1 MEFDFRTVMIRGSK
15 ELGIDLPDDALDQ
28 FAKYFKEIIT
38 WNAKINLIST
48 RSVLALPSRHFIDS
62 LTAGP
67 FITERDGALLDI
79 GSGAGLPGI
88 PLKIAFP
95 GLSVSLVESSRK
107 KASFLK
113 HVVRTLALK
122 NVSVLQRRLEEF
134 TPKTSKR
141 GAFDT
146 IISRA
151 ALKLPLLITM
161 SSPFLAEKG
170 VLIAMKGML
179 DGKEIEASKKLV
191 KKTGIYLDSIH
202 EISLPVSGELR
213 NCVIYKKSR

>member
-15 ELGIDLPDDALDQ
+15 ELGIDLPDDALEQ

-62 LTAGP
+62 LTASP
-67 FITERDGALLDI
+67 FIAEREGSLLNI

-113 HVVRTLALK
+113 HAVRTLALK
-122 NVSVLQRRLEEF
+122 NVSVIQRRLEEL
-134 TPKTSKR
+134 TPKPSTR

-146 IISRA
+146 VISRA
-151 ALKLPLLITM
+151 ALKLPQLVTL
-161 SSPFLAEKG
+161 SSPFLAEEG
-170 VLIAMKGML
+170 VLIAMKGIL
-179 DGKEIEASKKLV
+179 DGKEIEASKKMI
-191 KKTGIYLDSIH
+191 KKTGVYLDNIY
-202 EISLPVSGELR
+202 EISLPGSGELR
-213 NCVIYKKSR
+213 NCIIYKKAS